1 MAEDKIASAL
11 PVTLKDLRK
20 HTLASMLFLCL
31 IAVSVLYGRSE
42 KKSTVQTQRDASEIQ
57 ELKKEVKQLR
67 TEVSFMQEQARRS
80 DSALASVTAILKTLE
95 KYNRIIQ

>member
-31 IAVSVLYGRSE
+31 IVISVLYARSE
-42 KKSTVQTQRDASEIQ
+42 KQNTADKKEDATEIQ
-57 ELKKEVKQLR
+57 SLRQEVKDLR
-67 TEVSFMQEQARRS
+67 TEVSFLKEQGRRS
-80 DSALASVTAILKTLE
+80 DSALADVKATLRVLKE
-95 KYNRIIQ
+95 SGQIK